1 MAYIGTSPSNG
12 VRRIHTY
19 TATAGQ
25 EIFTGSSTEGVT
37 LTYADTNYIDVFQN
51 GVLLGSADYT
61 STSGTSVVLAQGAS
75 VSDLVVIVVYDV
87 FSVADT
93 VSKTSGGSFDSAVTI
108 SGALSSKGG
117 AVFNEDS
124 VDVDFRVES
133 NGNANM
139 LFVDG
144 GNNHVNIGSSSDAGG
159 VLNVSDGT
167 SFSTGITVENTGDTH
182 GSVIDFLNN
191 SDSPADGDYI
201 GGLIFK
207 ETNSASGTHQFAK
220 IFGIATDIT
229 DGTEDGALTFETSAG
244 GANTAERMRI
254 QGSSGNVGI
263 GTTSPSANLESEGN
277 VSSTTQFSGF
287 QGLRIQNAN
296 GSAHGVT
303 ADINFVA
310 GTGSNNRGAVIGAEF
325 VSSGGNDLYFATNG
339 SNVSSNDTPTERMR
353 IDSSGNLGLNTGSST
368 GRATGIGME
377 ILHVG
382 TDTSATLRLTGE
394 NGSSAETFSEITH
407 VGDSRLLNF
416 KHNGATRIQID
427 ANGSVLVDGGSV
439 GSVSD
444 SRVKK
449 DVEDLSDGL
458 SIVKQLRPV
467 KFKYKGNTEYYNGDD
482 KTYHGFIA
490 DEVKAIA
497 PQYITE
503 VTNKIYDDEFDGTNI
518 VDFDE
523 ELKDKKFTSVDDFKT
538 MSQTDL
544 IPMLVKAIQELEAR
558 ITTLEG
564 A

>member
-12 VRRIHTY
+12 VRRVHTY
-19 TATAGQ
+19 TATANQ
-25 EIFTGSSTEGVT
+25 TTFTGSSTEGVT

-201 GGLIFK
+201 GGLNFK
-207 ETNSASGTHQFAK
+207 ETNSAGGTHQFAK

-254 QGSSGNVGI
+254 TSSGELLIGSTTGGSSSSLHVQGN
-263 GTTSPSANLESEGN
+263 GTLSVFQVADAN
-277 VSSTTQFSGF
+277 SGTA
-287 QGLRIQNAN
+287 RNAILFRN
-296 GSAHGVT
+296 S
-303 ADINFVA
+303 
-310 GTGSNNRGAVIGAEF
+310 
-325 VSSGGNDLYFATNG
+325 
-339 SNVSSNDTPTERMR
+339 
-353 IDSSGNLGLNTGSST
+353 SST
-368 GRATGIGME
+368 G
-377 ILHVG
+377 VG
-382 TDTSATLRLTGE
+382 S
-394 NGSSAETFSEITH
+394 
-407 VGDSRLLNF
+407 
-416 KHNGATRIQID
+416 IQINSTGTGFNTSSDHRLKENVDYTFD
-427 ANGSVLVDGGSV
+427 ATTRL
-439 GSVSD
+439 
-444 SRVKK
+444 
-449 DVEDLSDGL
+449 
-458 SIVKQLRPV
+458 KQLKPAR
-467 KFKYKGNTEYYNGDD
+467 FN
-482 KTYHGFIA
+482 FIA
-490 DEVKAIA
+490 DADTTVDGFLAHEVQSVVPEAI
-497 PQYITE
+497 T
-503 VTNKIYDDEFDGTNI
+503 GTHN
-518 VDFDE
+518 E
-523 ELKDKKFTSVDDFKT
+523 VDDDGNPVMQGIDQSK
-538 MSQTDL
+538 L
-544 IPMLVKAIQELEAR
+544 VPLLVKTIQELEAR
-558 ITTLEG
+558 ITALENG
-564 A
+564 E

>member
-12 VRRIHTY
+12 VRRVHTY
-19 TATAGQ
+19 TATANQ
-25 EIFTGSSTEGVT
+25 TTFTGSSTEGVT

-93 VSKTSGGSFDSAVTI
+93 VSKTSGGSFDSAVTM
-108 SGALSSKGG
+108 SSTLDVTGALSAKGG

-124 VDVDFRVES
+124 ADVDFRVES

-220 IFGIATDIT
+220 IFGIAADIT

-254 QGSSGNVGI
+254 DSDGRAYFNTTSALGTGVLNVKLAGTNKAVGIRLRAEDAGNWMIAFENSSGTVVGQI
-263 GTTSPSANLESEGN
+263 IANA
-277 VSSTTQFSGF
+277 SSTSYNT
-287 QGLRIQNAN
+287 
-296 GSAHGVT
+296 
-303 ADINFVA
+303 
-310 GTGSNNRGAVIGAEF
+310 
-325 VSSGGNDLYFATNG
+325 SSDHRLKENVDYTFDAT
-339 SNVSSNDTPTERMR
+339 T
-353 IDSSGNLGLNTGSST
+353 
-368 GRATGIGME
+368 
-377 ILHVG
+377 
-382 TDTSATLRLTGE
+382 RL
-394 NGSSAETFSEITH
+394 
-407 VGDSRLLNF
+407 
-416 KHNGATRIQID
+416 
-427 ANGSVLVDGGSV
+427 
-439 GSVSD
+439 
-444 SRVKK
+444 
-449 DVEDLSDGL
+449 
-458 SIVKQLRPV
+458 KQLKPAR
-467 KFKYKGNTEYYNGDD
+467 FN
-482 KTYHGFIA
+482 FIA
-490 DEVKAIA
+490 DADTTVDGFLAHEVQSVVPEAI
-497 PQYITE
+497 T
-503 VTNKIYDDEFDGTNI
+503 GTHN
-518 VDFDE
+518 E
-523 ELKDKKFTSVDDFKT
+523 VDDDGNAVMQSIDQSK
-538 MSQTDL
+538 L
-544 IPMLVKAIQELEAR
+544 VPLLVKTIQELEAR
-558 ITTLEG
+558 ITALESG
-564 A
+564 E